1 VTALLPNSEIDKG
14 FKMSQNKTASKTD
27 RVLAAFKNGSRLTAK
42 QIEYRFGVA
51 SGRGVVRGLRE
62 KGYPI
67 YSNSR
72 TNSKGNTF
80 NFYRLGTPT
89 RKMMKVAFAMLGNDA
104 FKRTVSA

>member
-1 VTALLPNSEIDKG
+1 
-14 FKMSQNKTASKTD
+14 MSQNKTASKTD

-42 QIEYRFGVA
+42 QIEYRF
-51 SGRGVVRGLRE
+51 VVQSLRK
-62 KGYPI
+62 KGYAI